1 MAAPKLPGGSGD
13 DEADAASAA
22 AAEERDAAVDDRGR
36 GEARAS
42 LDRARRVPRSDA
54 RASAGTNDAIDRRRR
69 VRVAPLAE
77 PRAPASVDGS
87 EDRPVLSVLLRTP
100 CPRHET
106 RRKNTWRALTL
117 GSSYLA
123 RHPTTSPRAT
133 TRLSPRE
140 AITHVPHVARLH
152 AGRRRGPGVL
162 VARVGSTG
170 ASPRSRPA
178 RRGGSGR
185 WLRRGGG
192 RRRRPV
198 QRGRPAPQPPGRA
211 GGARPR
217 LSPGIGNERRAGRD
231 GGHPGMP
238 QLHARDHQSPP
249 DAVSPPLV
257 EVPTG
262 YRRAQLSGTAV
273 GRGVRRHRE
282 RAQTSRRPAFLLRN
296 NAPRAGSREDAAGGR
311 RGAAQTR
318 RRRFGVPGGRRLSR

>member
-13 DEADAASAA
+13 DEADSASAA
-22 AAEERDAAVDDRGR
+22 AAEERDAAVDDRGC

-140 AITHVPHVARLH
+140 GITHVPHVARLH
-152 AGRRRGPGVL
+152 AGGRRGPGVL
-162 VARVGSTG
+162 VAR
-170 ASPRSRPA
+170 ASVPPA
-178 RRGGSGR
+178 RRPLPPGASRRIRR
-185 WLRRGGG
+185 WLCRGGG

-198 QRGRPAPQPPGRA
+198 QRGRPAPNRLDEQAARDRVYRLASETSGGR
-211 GGARPR
+211 GAMEAIQGC
-217 LSPGIGNERRAGRD
+217 LSSMPGITNHRLMLFR
-231 GGHPGMP
+231 HPSLKCP
-238 QLHARDHQSPP
+238 LDTVALN
-249 DAVSPPLV
+249 LV
-257 EVPTG
+257 EPRWVVAFDAIANAPK
-262 YRRAQLSGTAV
+262 
-273 GRGVRRHRE
+273 
-282 RAQTSRRPAFLLRN
+282 RPGDPPLLRN
-296 NAPRAGSREDAAGGR
+296 NAPRAGSREDSAGGR